1 MRVAAA
7 AAAGAIASVRVG
19 RLAPGTTSEPYAADI
34 ASTRCCTKAVLLAV
48 FRLCVSA
55 VPISRKHHLE
65 IDYNLHSMLHGSHLR
80 FCLVSRKIAQV
91 QEID

>member
-19 RLAPGTTSEPYAADI
+19 RLAPGTSEPYAADI
-34 ASTRCCTKAVLLAV
+34 ASTRCCTYLLLAV
-48 FRLCVSA
+48 CRLCVSV

-65 IDYNLHSMLHGSHLR
+65 IDYNLHSMHGSHLR
-80 FCLVSRKIAQV
+80 FRLVSRKIAQV